1 MKNIGH
7 IQLYSY
13 LIAKNTA
20 DIEKQ
25 KQPRGDIYIY
35 IKDLEMFDKKMM
47 LILKKSS
54 GDIQHKD
61 LVMFVEYI

>member
-1 MKNIGH
+1 
-7 IQLYSY
+7 
-13 LIAKNTA
+13 
-20 DIEKQ
+20 
-25 KQPRGDIYIY
+25 
-35 IKDLEMFDKKMM
+35 MFDKKMM